1 MPSHFMQRLTPSAA
15 LGLIFA
21 IAAAAPL
28 QAQDFDSM
36 SKEERKQILSAYME
50 LDAIDQILVV
60 CNELAPDYAAAN
72 QAIMG
77 EYAAS
82 HSLDSIRPV
91 MESFAAWTKEQHAL
105 AEKTLALS
113 LTLARKSVRG
123 AIEKDPSACGE
134 QFRTELFDEEFENIA
149 AVVETYGLTS
159 TNTAAAQPATEAI
172 QPATEP
178 PQPVAKPVPSG
189 TEEIQPVAKSE
200 QPAAA
205 PSGDLA
211 MPTAVVDRVDNLP
224 GLSWNIPGNVEFAR
238 SGSAFCVWR
247 CTVFQYVDEI
257 HPWLIIH
264 ETVPLSAEQAL
275 DAIIADYDDKPI
287 LEQEAFDAATLASR
301 GSMQA
306 DRVVGRRVVIDDY
319 GSDEE
324 RRTMIAWERGGLTV
338 VTEFIY
344 LYSNQPPA
352 ERERALMSIVSS
364 LQMDV
369 DAVHAELSNPVAPT
383 IEAAGGRPPAADQVI
398 YAENPNPTHNALTLS
413 LSYDDDARYLDQAVL
428 DADGPVIEMNG
439 STYYH
444 VPRQPDGA
452 TIEGTFKSAD
462 GYAGIGISVL
472 KSSTLIFN
480 KNGRYTTS
488 SGSGVVGGVLVS
500 TGSSSEGEGSYRI
513 NGYTLELRSD
523 DGSVQQDV
531 FFPYMSRIFY
541 PGSDGPSDEFNF
553 INVGGKILYRD
564 D

>member
-1 MPSHFMQRLTPSAA
+1 MPSHFMPHFKPSAA
-15 LGLIFA
+15 LALMVA

-28 QAQDFDSM
+28 QAQDFDTM
-36 SKEERKQILSAYME
+36 SKEERKQLLSAYME

-60 CNELAPDYAAAN
+60 CNELAPDYATAN

-82 HSLDSIRPV
+82 HSLDSLRPL

-123 AIEKDPSACGE
+123 AIEKDPGDCGE
-134 QFRTELFDEEFENIA
+134 RFRTELFDEEFENVA

-159 TNTAAAQPATEAI
+159 TNTDSVATAAAEAVQPAA
-172 QPATEP
+172 EP

-189 TEEIQPVAKSE
+189 AEAIQPVAESA

-224 GLSWNIPGNVEFAR
+224 GLSWNVPDSVEHAD

-275 DAIIADYDDKPI
+275 DAIVADYTRKPI
-287 LEQEAFDAATLASR
+287 LEQEAFDAASLASR

-306 DRVVGRRVVIDDY
+306 DGVVGRRVVIDDY

-352 ERERALMSIVSS
+352 ERERALMSIVTS
-364 LQMDV
+364 LEMDV
-369 DAVHAELSNPVAPT
+369 DAVHAELNNPVAPT
-383 IEAAGGRPPAADQVI
+383 IAAAGGKPPAADQVI
-398 YAENPNPTHNALTLS
+398 CAENPNPTHNALTLQ
-413 LSYDDDARYLDQAVL
+413 LSYDDDARYIDQAVL
-428 DADGPVIEMNG
+428 DTDGPVIKMKN

-452 TIEGTFKSAD
+452 TIEGTFKSAG
-462 GYAGIGISVL
+462 GYAGFGISVL

-488 SGSGVVGGVLVS
+488 ASSGVVGGVLVS
-500 TGSSSEGEGSYRI
+500 TGSSSEGEGSYHI
-513 NGYTLELRSD
+513 SGYTLELRSD
-523 DGSVQQDV
+523 DGTVHKDV
-531 FFPYMSRIFY
+531 FFPFARMR
-541 PGSDGPSDEFNF
+541 
-553 INVGGKILYRD
+553 
-564 D
+564 